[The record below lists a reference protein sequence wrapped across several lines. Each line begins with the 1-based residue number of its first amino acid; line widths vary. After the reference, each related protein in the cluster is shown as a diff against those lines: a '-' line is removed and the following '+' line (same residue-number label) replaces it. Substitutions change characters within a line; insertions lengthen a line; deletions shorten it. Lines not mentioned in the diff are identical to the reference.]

1 MAFARALETSAPIL
15 MVAGSI
21 PDKTLTMP
29 IAIYNAMQADD
40 TRTVNLLVAIM
51 TITALSVIFIISRI
65 GKKTENANV

>member
-1 MAFARALETSAPIL
+1 
-15 MVAGSI
+15 
-21 PDKTLTMP
+21 MP

-65 GKKTENANV
+65 GKKRKTQNV